1 MHQKS
6 LGHPTDT
13 GTVIHSGE
21 DEWPELLLPDY
32 SSKISAKWRRL
43 SNCRTRS
50 SPTSAGSPGSTG
62 LLKEPDGLFVVGFG
76 DVKGVFKGGF
86 VKSLVIH
93 GTSVV
98 PIPG

>member
-1 MHQKS
+1 M
-6 LGHPTDT
+6 
-13 GTVIHSGE
+13 
-21 DEWPELLLPDY
+21 LPDY
-32 SSKISAKWRRL
+32 SSKIFFGQVEEAFQL
-43 SNCRTRS
+43 PNAVFADV
-50 SPTSAGSPGSTG
+50 AGCPGGTG

-76 DVKGVFKGGF
+76 HVKGVFKGGL